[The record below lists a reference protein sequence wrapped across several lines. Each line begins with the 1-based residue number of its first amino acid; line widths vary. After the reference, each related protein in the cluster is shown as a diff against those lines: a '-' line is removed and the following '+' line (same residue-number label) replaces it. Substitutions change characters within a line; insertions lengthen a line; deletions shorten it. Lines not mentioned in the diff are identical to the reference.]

1 MPDGPT
7 FNDVN
12 EAVEAEWREET
23 TPFERVRTVVA
34 RTYDATTA
42 AAIAD
47 EALTAPK
54 TARKHLESLAESGFV
69 ATENGPN
76 GATRYRRSPESLVTE
91 QASDLLAD
99 LGTAELATR
108 VAELRETVAD
118 YREQFGAESPADL
131 AVEQGTAALADA
143 GSDRPDPEAVR
154 EWQTARRNL
163 AFANAALALGRARDV
178 TDETR
183 IEG

>member
-1 MPDGPT
+1 MPDAT
-7 FNDVN
+7 SFDDVN

-34 RTYDATTA
+34 RTYGPATA
-42 AAIAD
+42 ADLAD
-47 EALTAPK
+47 EALTSPK

-76 GATRYRRSPESLVTE
+76 GATCYRRSPESLVTE

-118 YREQFGAESPADL
+118 YRERFGAESPADL
-131 AVEQGTAALADA
+131 AVAQGTVEGPGASD
-143 GSDRPDPEAVR
+143 DRPDPEAVR
-154 EWQTARRNL
+154 EWQTVRRNL

-178 TDETR
+178 ADDTL